1 MKRDGSV
8 LPRQLFLIQPAE
20 LEEVTLKVSQV
31 SNANALSQ
39 VLEPPPGRSLE
50 HVERPTKQFCR
61 KLRLCICIGGC
72 KQRSN
77 CLSNNC
83 STEVQAEQQEFEN
96 CKFFFLHKLFSNQPP
111 PTTYFSTFLQLEWA
125 QSFQRPGSNKATHR
139 RRAIAG
145 L

>member
-1 MKRDGSV
+1 MVSV
-8 LPRQLFLIQPAE
+8 FTLNQAGANCGPLKFLIQPAE

-39 VLEPPPGRSLE
+39 VLEPPLGCPLE

-77 CLSNNC
+77 
-83 STEVQAEQQEFEN
+83 
-96 CKFFFLHKLFSNQPP
+96 
-111 PTTYFSTFLQLEWA
+111 
-125 QSFQRPGSNKATHR
+125 
-139 RRAIAG
+139 
-145 L
+145 